1 MSPGRTDRPVG
12 DRLRWLVVVA
22 GVAVVLGG
30 AGALVTVGFIKV
42 LEWLTD
48 LLWTDLADALGATTG
63 DWQFVIPVCIVGG
76 VAVGMCAR
84 FLGDWP
90 KDLEQA
96 LADFRRDR
104 TFDYRHLP
112 NSLVASLV
120 ALSFGAALGPEAAL
134 VAIIGGLS
142 SWIHRI
148 IGLGERAAESLGYVG
163 VMAALGTLF
172 GTAGA
177 AALPLEVGDEPTPLG
192 RRLVLLLPGVAAA
205 GAGALIFSALSS
217 GEGYFDY
224 TFRAYEFAFS
234 DLLWAVAAAAVGAA
248 VSVALL
254 ASSRLVRVPAMRLT
268 ARPEVLGALGGLGL
282 GLLASA
288 SALVLFS
295 GHDGIQELIDD
306 TNASTAFLVGISA
319 AKVGAI
325 ALLLAAGWKGGR
337 FFPIMFAGAAAGLAI
352 AGAFPDGA
360 AMVGLAGAM
369 TAAVAALIRR
379 PLAAGL
385 LMLFLFP
392 YDLYPVVAVA
402 AVVGAGIAKLVVQRF
417 PALTEAAA

>member
-402 AVVGAGIAKLVVQRF
+402 AVVGAGIAKLLVQRF

>member
-337 FFPIMFAGAAAGLAI
+337 FFPIMFVGAAAGLAI

>member
-192 RRLVLLLPGVAAA
+192 RRLVQLLPGVAAA

>member
-192 RRLVLLLPGVAAA
+192 RRLVQLLPGVAAA

-402 AVVGAGIAKLVVQRF
+402 AVVGAGIAKLLVQRF

>member
-1 MSPGRTDRPVG
+1 MSPGPTDRRIG

-22 GVAVVLGG
+22 GIAVVLGG
-30 AGALVTVGFIKV
+30 LGALVTVGFIKL

-63 DWQFVIPVCIVGG
+63 DWEFVVPVCIVGG
-76 VAVGMCAR
+76 VLVGLCAR

-90 KDLEQA
+90 KDLEKA

-104 TFDYRHLP
+104 AFDYRHLP
-112 NSLVASLV
+112 NSLVASLA
-120 ALSFGAALGPEAAL
+120 ALTFGAALGPEAAL
-134 VAIIGGLS
+134 VAIIGGLA

-148 IGLGERAAESLGYVG
+148 IGLGERAAESLSYVG

-177 AALPLEVGDEPTPLG
+177 AALPLEVGDEPPPLG

-224 TFRAYEFAFS
+224 TFRAYEFAFA
-234 DLLWAVAAAAVGAA
+234 DLLWAVAAAGAGAA

-254 ASSRLVRVPAMRLT
+254 SFSKVVSAPAARLT
-268 ARPEVLGALGGLGL
+268 ARPEVLGALGGLAL

-306 TNASTAFLVGISA
+306 TDASTAFLVGIAA
-319 AKVGAI
+319 AKVAAI
-325 ALLLAAGWKGGR
+325 AILLAAGWKGGR

-352 AGAFPDGA
+352 AGAFPDGT

-402 AVVGAGIAKLVVQRF
+402 AVVGAGLAKLLVQRF
-417 PALTEAAA
+417 PGLVEDAA

>member
-48 LLWTDLADALGATTG
+48 LLWTDLVDALGATTG

>member
-1 MSPGRTDRPVG
+1 M
-12 DRLRWLVVVA
+12 
-22 GVAVVLGG
+22 LGG
-30 AGALVTVGFIKV
+30 LGALVTVGFIKL
-42 LEWLTD
+42 LEWLTE
-48 LLWTDLADALGATTG
+48 LLWTDLADALGATIG
-63 DWQFVIPVCIVGG
+63 DWEFVVPVCIVGG
-76 VAVGMCAR
+76 VAVGLCTR

-90 KDLEQA
+90 KDLETA

-104 TFDYRHLP
+104 AFDHRHLP

-120 ALSFGAALGPEAAL
+120 ALTFGAALGPEAAL
-134 VAIIGGLS
+134 VALIGGLA
-142 SWIHRI
+142 SWISRI
-148 IGLGERAAESLGYVG
+148 IRLGGRAAESLGYVG

-177 AALPLEVGDEPTPLG
+177 ALLPLEEGDQPPPPG
-192 RRLVLLLPGVAAA
+192 RRLVLLVPGLAAA
-205 GAGALIFSALSS
+205 GAGAA
-217 GEGYFDY
+217 
-224 TFRAYEFAFS
+224 
-234 DLLWAVAAAAVGAA
+234 
-248 VSVALL
+248 VALL
-254 ASSRLVRVPAMRLT
+254 AFSKLVGIPAARLT
-268 ARPEVLGALGGLGL
+268 ARPVFLGALGGLGL

-295 GHDGIQELIDD
+295 GHEGIQELIDD
-306 TNASTAFLVGISA
+306 TDASTAFLVGIAA

-337 FFPIMFAGAAAGLAI
+337 FFPIMFAGAAAGLAL

-369 TAAVAALIRR
+369 TAAVAVLIRR

-402 AVVGAGIAKLVVQRF
+402 AVLGAPIGKLLVQRF
-417 PALTEAAA
+417 PALDPAAA

>member
-12 DRLRWLVVVA
+12 DRLRWLTVLA
-22 GVAVVLGG
+22 AVAVVLGG
-30 AGALVTVGFIKV
+30 VGALVTVGFIKL
-42 LEWLTD
+42 LEWFTD
-48 LLWTDLADALGATTG
+48 LLWTDFADAVGATTA
-63 DWQFVIPVCIVGG
+63 DWWFVVPVCVVGG
-76 VAVGMCAR
+76 VLVGLCGR

-90 KDLEQA
+90 KQLETA

-104 TFDYRHLP
+104 VFDYRHLP

-120 ALSFGAALGPEAAL
+120 ALTFGAALGPEAAL
-134 VAIIGGLS
+134 VAIIGGLA
-142 SWIHRI
+142 SWIGRI
-148 IGLGERAAESLGYVG
+148 IGVGERAAESLNYVG

-177 AALPLEVGDEPTPLG
+177 AALPLEAVDERPPLG

-205 GAGALIFSALSS
+205 GAGALLFSALSS
-217 GEGYFDY
+217 GGGYFDY
-224 TFRAYEFAFS
+224 TFRAYDFALS
-234 DLLWAVAAAAVGAA
+234 DLLWAMVAAAAGAVVA
-248 VSVALL
+248 VALVSWSKVV
-254 ASSRLVRVPAMRLT
+254 AVPAARLT
-268 ARPEVLGALGGLGL
+268 SHPEVLGALGGLAL

-295 GHDGIQELIDD
+295 GHEGIQELIDD
-306 TNASTAFLVGISA
+306 TDATTTFLVAISA

-325 ALLLAAGWKGGR
+325 GPLLAAGWKGGR
-337 FFPIMFAGAAAGLAI
+337 FFPIMFAGAAAGLAV

-369 TAAVAALIRR
+369 TAAVAGLLRR

-402 AVVGAGIAKLVVQRF
+402 AVVGAGIAKLLLRRF
-417 PALTEAAA
+417 PALDEAAA

>member
-1 MSPGRTDRPVG
+1 MSPGPTDRRVG
-12 DRLRWLVVVA
+12 DRLRWLSVVA
-22 GVAVVLGG
+22 GIAVVLGG
-30 AGALVTVGFIKV
+30 VGALVTVGFIKL

-48 LLWTDLADALGATTG
+48 LLWTDLADALGATTA
-63 DWQFVIPVCIVGG
+63 DWEFVLPVCIVGG
-76 VAVGMCAR
+76 VLVGMCTR
-84 FLGDWP
+84 VLGDWP
-90 KDLEQA
+90 KSLETA

-104 TFDYRHLP
+104 AFDYRHLP

-120 ALSFGAALGPEAAL
+120 ALTFGAALGPEAAL
-134 VAIIGGLS
+134 VAIVGGLA
-142 SWIHRI
+142 SWIGRVI
-148 IGLGERAAESLGYVG
+148 RLGGRAAESLDYVG

-177 AALPLEVGDEPTPLG
+177 AVLPLEAGDEPTPPG
-192 RRLVLLLPGVAAA
+192 HRLVVLLPGVAAA
-205 GAGALIFSALSS
+205 GAGALVFSALSS
-217 GEGYFDY
+217 GEGYFEY

-234 DLLWAVAAAAVGAA
+234 DLLWAVAAAAGGAG
-248 VSVALL
+248 VSVAFLSFSRAVAIPAAPL
-254 ASSRLVRVPAMRLT
+254 AT
-268 ARPEVLGALGGLGL
+268 RPVVLGALGGLAL

-295 GHDGIQELIDD
+295 GHEGIQELIDD
-306 TNASTAFLVGISA
+306 TDASTAFLVGIAA
-319 AKVGAI
+319 AKVAAI

-337 FFPIMFAGAAAGLAI
+337 FFPIMFAGAATGLAI
-352 AGAFPDGA
+352 AGAVPDGA

-392 YDLYPVVAVA
+392 YDLYPVVAVGAVLGA
-402 AVVGAGIAKLVVQRF
+402 AIGKFLLQRF
-417 PALTEAAA
+417 PALDEAAA

>member
-48 LLWTDLADALGATTG
+48 LLWTGLADALGATTG

-192 RRLVLLLPGVAAA
+192 RRLVQLLPGVAAA

-306 TNASTAFLVGISA
+306 TDASTAFLVGISA

>member
-177 AALPLEVGDEPTPLG
+177 AALPLDVGDEPTPLG

-306 TNASTAFLVGISA
+306 TDASTAFLVGISA

-402 AVVGAGIAKLVVQRF
+402 AVVGAGIAKLLVQRF

>member
-1 MSPGRTDRPVG
+1 MSPGRTDPPVG

-192 RRLVLLLPGVAAA
+192 RRLVQLLPGVAAA